1 MEQPSD
7 GLAIQGLIRPAFV
20 EEHSEI
26 QKHMSSNQSRSSDT
40 SQVEKVVEDKLE
52 DLGIINGQSNEL
64 GWSGDSSTISEEP
77 EKKEI
82 SINGSSFYKLEI
94 VKIQLIT
101 AHGHQVCK
109 RLSCS
114 LVFFSFFL

>member
-7 GLAIQGLIRPAFV
+7 GLAIQGLLRPAFI

-26 QKHMSSNQSRSSDT
+26 QKHMSTNQSRSSDT
-40 SQVEKVVEDKLE
+40 NQVEKVVQDKVE
-52 DLGIINGQSNEL
+52 DLGIINGHGNEL
-64 GWSGDSSTISEEP
+64 GSSGDSSTSSEES
-77 EKKEI
+77 EKNEI
-82 SINGSSFYKLEI
+82 SINGSSFYKFEMI
-94 VKIQLIT
+94 KIQLIA

-114 LVFFSFFL
+114 LVFIPLLL